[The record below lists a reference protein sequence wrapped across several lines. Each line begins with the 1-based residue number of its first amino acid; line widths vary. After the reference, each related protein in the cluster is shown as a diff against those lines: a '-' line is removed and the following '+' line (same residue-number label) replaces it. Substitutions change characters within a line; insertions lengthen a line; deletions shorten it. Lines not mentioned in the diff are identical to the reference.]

1 MKKNEGKKN
10 YIGGGEESYG
20 FLCEDFVRDKDAVS
34 ACAILAE
41 IAAWAKD
48 QGITMYQLL
57 QNIYVQ
63 YGFSKEKGISVVKKG
78 KSGAEVERQRGGD
91 CMKFDAFMN
100 YGYTFDKWVIVGHW
114 PVMLY
119 LADHV
124 CANPIIDRE
133 HRVISIDGGCSLK
146 DDGQLNALII
156 PYEGS
161 ENFSFEAYD
170 PFPVRRVKSAQCG
183 GGKSYYIRWGDN
195 DVQVLRR
202 GEEFSLVRHVR
213 TGYEMEILTKYLY
226 SDEEFCK
233 CNDSTDLVL
242 SLEAGDEVSVVE
254 ETSRG
259 YLVKHKGTS
268 GWYWGELI

>member
-1 MKKNEGKKN
+1 
-10 YIGGGEESYG
+10 
-20 FLCEDFVRDKDAVS
+20 
-34 ACAILAE
+34 
-41 IAAWAKD
+41 
-48 QGITMYQLL
+48 
-57 QNIYVQ
+57 
-63 YGFSKEKGISVVKKG
+63 
-78 KSGAEVERQRGGD
+78 
-91 CMKFDAFMN
+91 MKFDAFMD

-133 HRVISIDGGCSLK
+133 HHVISIDGGCSLK

-242 SLEAGDEVSVVE
+242 SLEAGDDVSVVE
-254 ETSRG
+254 ETSHG

>member
-1 MKKNEGKKN
+1 
-10 YIGGGEESYG
+10 
-20 FLCEDFVRDKDAVS
+20 
-34 ACAILAE
+34 
-41 IAAWAKD
+41 
-48 QGITMYQLL
+48 
-57 QNIYVQ
+57 
-63 YGFSKEKGISVVKKG
+63 
-78 KSGAEVERQRGGD
+78 
-91 CMKFDAFMN
+91 
-100 YGYTFDKWVIVGHW
+100 
-114 PVMLY
+114 
-119 LADHV
+119 
-124 CANPIIDRE
+124 
-133 HRVISIDGGCSLK
+133 
-146 DDGQLNALII
+146 
-156 PYEGS
+156 
-161 ENFSFEAYD
+161 
-170 PFPVRRVKSAQCG
+170 VRRVKSAQCG

>member
-1 MKKNEGKKN
+1 M
-10 YIGGGEESYG
+10 
-20 FLCEDFVRDKDAVS
+20 
-34 ACAILAE
+34 
-41 IAAWAKD
+41 
-48 QGITMYQLL
+48 
-57 QNIYVQ
+57 
-63 YGFSKEKGISVVKKG
+63 
-78 KSGAEVERQRGGD
+78 
-91 CMKFDAFMN
+91 
-100 YGYTFDKWVIVGHW
+100 
-114 PVMLY
+114 
-119 LADHV
+119 
-124 CANPIIDRE
+124 
-133 HRVISIDGGCSLK
+133 
-146 DDGQLNALII
+146 
-156 PYEGS
+156 
-161 ENFSFEAYD
+161 
-170 PFPVRRVKSAQCG
+170 RRVKSSQRG

-202 GEEFSLVRHVR
+202 GEELSLVRHVR

>member
-1 MKKNEGKKN
+1 MP
-10 YIGGGEESYG
+10 S
-20 FLCEDFVRDKDAVS
+20 
-34 ACAILAE
+34 
-41 IAAWAKD
+41 
-48 QGITMYQLL
+48 
-57 QNIYVQ
+57 
-63 YGFSKEKGISVVKKG
+63 
-78 KSGAEVERQRGGD
+78 
-91 CMKFDAFMN
+91 
-100 YGYTFDKWVIVGHW
+100 
-114 PVMLY
+114 
-119 LADHV
+119 
-124 CANPIIDRE
+124 
-133 HRVISIDGGCSLK
+133 SLK

-161 ENFSFEAYD
+161 EDFSFEAYD
-170 PFPVRRVKSAQCG
+170 PFPVRRVKSAQRG